1 MCAYFFTLLAAL
13 FFVTYDEVKAA
24 MQPHVPA
31 HYHTAIHMG
40 AATLAEMVH

>member
-1 MCAYFFTLLAAL
+1 MDFFILLAAL
-13 FFVTYDEVKAA
+13 FFVTYEEVKAA